1 MTPAAR
7 ILALTAF
14 VIAATSAKPA
24 GAAIWSNGM
33 SINGLTV
40 NGLTVNGLS
49 VNGLRVNG
57 IDSPNGVQL
66 NGLGLNAPAAES
78 ASATPRLQGR
88 SARPL
93 GDIGAAGTK

>member
-49 VNGLRVNG
+49 VNGIV
-57 IDSPNGVQL
+57 SPNGVQL